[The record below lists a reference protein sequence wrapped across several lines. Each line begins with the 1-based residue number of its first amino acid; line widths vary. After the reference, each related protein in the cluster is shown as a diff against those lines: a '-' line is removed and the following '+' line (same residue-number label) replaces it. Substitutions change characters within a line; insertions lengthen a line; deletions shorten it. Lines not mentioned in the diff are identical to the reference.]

1 MVDSVS
7 RNIQYYDPYK
17 MEARLVQEKIEE
29 YHLVAIAMMRHW
41 LFLDINLGIKIVV

>member
-29 YHLVAIAMMRHW
+29 YHLE
-41 LFLDINLGIKIVV
+41 KIRQQEIGGDRLIDTFIS